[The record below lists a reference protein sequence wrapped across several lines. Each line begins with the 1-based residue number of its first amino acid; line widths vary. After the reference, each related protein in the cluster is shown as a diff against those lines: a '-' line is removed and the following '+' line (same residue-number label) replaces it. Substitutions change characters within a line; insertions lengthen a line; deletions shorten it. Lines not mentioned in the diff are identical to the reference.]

1 MKILLLARSTLYTQP
16 GGDTVQIIET
26 AKAINQT
33 HFSADIHLK
42 GGSIPFMNYDLV
54 HFFNLGRP
62 ADILPYLPQI
72 RVPIVVSSIFVK
84 YDKSRFQYLIEYAK
98 TIGRWI
104 NGSDSYPGWLYIQ
117 MRHKKAVQLIIDRA
131 KYLITTTPKEAKR
144 LKENWEM
151 EKTPRTISLG
161 LNALYLEKFS
171 QQERAGAIVVGRL
184 ENLKNQ
190 KAAILASNDLQL
202 PLKVIGNSAKNQA
215 SYGEECKKL
224 AGESVSFLPFMETK
238 ELILEYRKA
247 ELLILPSQFETFGLV
262 ALEAW
267 SQGCKLVL
275 SKNIESSDFFKE
287 KAVFFDPNDKEDLIK
302 AIETA
307 QNSTSIPPS
316 KSDLESLSWS
326 TIVNELER
334 IYEAC

>member
-16 GGDTVQIIET
+16 GGDTVQIVET
-26 AKAINQT
+26 AKALNET

-42 GGSIPFMNYDLV
+42 GESIPFMNYDLV

-72 RVPIVVSSIFVK
+72 RVPIVVSTIFVE
-84 YDKSRFQYLIEYAK
+84 YDKGRFQYLIEYAK

-117 MRHKKAVQLIIDRA
+117 MRHKKAIQLVLDRA
-131 KYLITTTPKEAKR
+131 KFLITTTPKEAQR
-144 LKENWEM
+144 LKENWVL

-161 LNALYLEKFS
+161 LNEQYLKKFKSIDRSGAL
-171 QQERAGAIVVGRL
+171 VVGRL
-184 ENLKNQ
+184 ESLKNQ
-190 KAAILASNDLQL
+190 KAAILAANDLKL
-202 PLKVIGNSAKNQA
+202 PLKVIGNAARNQA
-215 SYGEECKKL
+215 NYAEECKKI
-224 AGESVSFLPFMETK
+224 ANENVSFLPFMET
-238 ELILEYRKA
+238 EDLILEYRKA

-275 SKNIESSDFFKE
+275 SKNIESDEFFAD
-287 KAVFFDPNDKEDLIK
+287 KAVFFDPNDKEGLLK

-307 QNSTSIPPS
+307 KNTTPKPPS
-316 KSDLESLSWS
+316 KSELESLSWS
-326 TIVNELER
+326 TIVNEVVR